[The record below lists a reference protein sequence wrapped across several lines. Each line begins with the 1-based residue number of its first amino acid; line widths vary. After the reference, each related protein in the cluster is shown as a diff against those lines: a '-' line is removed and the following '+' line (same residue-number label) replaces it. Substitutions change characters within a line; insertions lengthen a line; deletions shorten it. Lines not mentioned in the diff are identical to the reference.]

1 MMIEPVLGDNCP
13 AKSFKRVVLPKPLG
27 AISSIFSPALTL
39 KLTLFKMFL
48 LFTEYDKSLTFN
60 SLKVEADSGEVGDPL
75 NLRACSTLSQIGLV
89 ERI

>member
-1 MMIEPVLGDNCP
+1 
-13 AKSFKRVVLPKPLG
+13 
-27 AISSIFSPALTL
+27 
-39 KLTLFKMFL
+39 MFL
-48 LFTEYDKSLTFN
+48 LFTEYDKFLTFN